1 MGRPKGSKNKKPRS
15 KARTPYQTYSDWYA
29 QYTKEYGGADR
40 SKWFKPKLHEKALSE
55 KDEDSF
61 EYWYKIAKAKGVK
74 NPARYVAMSQEYV
87 ERSFEQGY
95 KRLYGKNLPDITDI
109 NVRKK
114 IAQDYVNDLM
124 INGGL
129 SESDAWE
136 EFREYFY

>member
-1 MGRPKGSKNKKPRS
+1 MGRPKGSKNKGKRAAPRGAY
-15 KARTPYQTYSDWYA
+15 KTYSDWYDK
-29 QYTKEYGGADR
+29 YTKGHKAG
-40 SKWFKPKLHEKALSE
+40 WFRPKLHEKALGP

-87 ERSFEQGY
+87 ERSFERGY
-95 KRLYGKNLPDITDI
+95 KKLYGKDMPDITDKK
-109 NVRKK
+109 VRKE
-114 IAQDYVNDLM
+114 IAENYVNDL
-124 INGGL
+124 IGQGL

>member
-1 MGRPKGSKNKKPRS
+1 MGRPRGSKNKKPRA
-15 KARTPYQTYSDWYA
+15 KARTAYQTYLGWYD

-40 SKWFKPKLHEKALSE
+40 SKWFKPKLHEKALSS

-87 ERSFEQGY
+87 ERSFESGY
-95 KRLYGKNLPDITDI
+95 KRLYGKSLPDITDEK
-109 NVRKK
+109 VRKQ
-114 IAQDYVNDLM
+114 IAQDYVNNL
-124 INGGL
+124 INQGL
-129 SESDAWE
+129 TESDAWE

>member
-1 MGRPKGSKNKKPRS
+1 MGRPKGSKNKGKR
-15 KARTPYQTYSDWYA
+15 KAPRTPYQAYSDWYA

-40 SKWFKPKLHEKALSE
+40 SKWFKPKYHEKALGP

-87 ERSFEQGY
+87 ERSFERGY
-95 KRLYGKNLPDITDI
+95 KRLYGKNLPDVTDEK
-109 NVRKK
+109 VRKQ
-114 IAQDYVNDLM
+114 IAQNYVNDL
-124 INGGL
+124 INQGL
-129 SESDAWE
+129 TESEAWE